1 MLRNL
6 LLTLAFVLTT
16 SLLVFS
22 QTGSGTLKGKVFDK
36 KTKEPIPFANIIIEL
51 GGVQV
56 GGATTDFDGN
66 FLIKPIPPGKAD
78 LKATYVGY
86 RPLLM
91 KGIQIL
97 PDKIQFQDIDLEQT
111 AVNLNEV
118 QVVDYKV
125 PLISKDQTTSG
136 GTVTSDDIAKMA
148 NRSAE
153 AVATT
158 VGGVGTDANGGIT
171 SMRGQRSDGTVY
183 FIDGMRVTGTAAP
196 ALPQSAIEQVEVIQ
210 GGTPAAYGDATGGI
224 INVTTKGPSK
234 DFSGGVD
241 LQTSELL
248 DAFGYNRLGLNF
260 TGPIVSKKD
269 TVRGTKTPI
278 MGFFIAGD
286 FIYAKDG
293 NPAAYP
299 LYKINDDVLD
309 YLKTNPLRLY
319 GQNQGVFYNNEFLT
333 FSDMSKTK
341 STLNTNGYNV
351 NISGKLD
358 FRVSKSINLS
368 FGGTFAYNNNHN
380 FYFPYSLMNWEN
392 NWLSDGYTWRVNGR
406 FTQRFPTAQDSKSF
420 VKNVYYSIGAA

>member
-148 NRSAE
+148 NRSALNQ
-153 AVATT
+153 
-158 VGGVGTDANGGIT
+158 G
-171 SMRGQRSDGTVY
+171 SM
-183 FIDGMRVTGTAAP
+183 M
-196 ALPQSAIEQVEVIQ
+196 
-210 GGTPAAYGDATGGI
+210 
-224 INVTTKGPSK
+224 TKG
-234 DFSGGVD
+234 
-241 LQTSELL
+241 LELK
-248 DAFGYNRLGLNF
+248 R
-260 TGPIVSKKD
+260 
-269 TVRGTKTPI
+269 
-278 MGFFIAGD
+278 
-286 FIYAKDG
+286 
-293 NPAAYP
+293 
-299 LYKINDDVLD
+299 
-309 YLKTNPLRLY
+309 
-319 GQNQGVFYNNEFLT
+319 E
-333 FSDMSKTK
+333 
-341 STLNTNGYNV
+341 
-351 NISGKLD
+351 
-358 FRVSKSINLS
+358 
-368 FGGTFAYNNNHN
+368 
-380 FYFPYSLMNWEN
+380 
-392 NWLSDGYTWRVNGR
+392 
-406 FTQRFPTAQDSKSF
+406 
-420 VKNVYYSIGAA
+420 